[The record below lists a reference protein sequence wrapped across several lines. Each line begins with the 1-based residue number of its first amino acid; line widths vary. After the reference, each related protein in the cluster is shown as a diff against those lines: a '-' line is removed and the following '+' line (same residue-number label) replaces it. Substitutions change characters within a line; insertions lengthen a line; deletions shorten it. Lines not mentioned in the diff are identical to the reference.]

1 MNNSVV
7 SGSESKGFA
16 DSAAECFRENE
27 RFLLREARDVI
38 NEATELANDSIDYIG
53 VCLQRKPEQAMHFFG
68 MYVLGSTSYSVFTN
82 LLAGAL
88 PTCFR
93 ELRFLLETLAKCYVV
108 DKEETDF
115 DFPKDRQ
122 GKRRAAEITV
132 VRKFDTYLNLG
143 DKSVD
148 LWQSLSGE
156 SHTEQFVKRVIDNIL
171 ERDNLPTYAMP
182 LPMTYT
188 RKELDELNELRDYIV
203 RIREIMKVGLIDGIP
218 DESKGVWLK

>member
-1 MNNSVV
+1 MNTPPD

-16 DSAAECFRENE
+16 DSAAECFQENE

-38 NEATELANDSIDYIG
+38 NEATELVNDSIDYID
-53 VCLQRKPEQAMHFFG
+53 VCLQKKKPEQAMHFFG
-68 MYVLGSTSYSVFTN
+68 MYALMSTSYSVFTN

-122 GKRRAAEITV
+122 GKRRAAEIT
-132 VRKFDTYLNLG
+132 
-143 DKSVD
+143 
-148 LWQSLSGE
+148 
-156 SHTEQFVKRVIDNIL
+156 
-171 ERDNLPTYAMP
+171 
-182 LPMTYT
+182 
-188 RKELDELNELRDYIV
+188 
-203 RIREIMKVGLIDGIP
+203 
-218 DESKGVWLK
+218 